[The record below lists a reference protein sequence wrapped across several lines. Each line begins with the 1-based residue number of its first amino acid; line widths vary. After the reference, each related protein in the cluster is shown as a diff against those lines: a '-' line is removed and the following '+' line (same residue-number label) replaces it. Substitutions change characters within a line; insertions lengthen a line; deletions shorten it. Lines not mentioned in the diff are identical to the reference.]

1 MADTAKV
8 STSFMGKQNEN
19 ILSVVDIGTAKTV
32 ALVAEITDAGLR
44 YRGHGIAASR
54 GSRKGIIVDLD
65 KATASVQ
72 KAMDEAELTAEVPL
86 ERAVVGVAGPH
97 IRAANSQGGIVLGV
111 QAREVTREDIRQAV
125 DKARSIPLPE
135 DRQIVHLLPQDFILD
150 QQEGLRDPAGML
162 GRQLEVRVHM
172 ISAATSAV
180 QNIITVMNRAGIHV
194 DDTVYEVLACSDAVL
209 RTDERELG
217 ICICDIG
224 AGSSDVI
231 VFHEGVVVH
240 TAVIPIGGDHFT
252 NDVAVGLRT
261 PLADAEKIKRQFGC
275 AIVTSIPE
283 STEIEVPSVGD
294 RPSRLVPQ
302 RFLGEVLEPRAREL
316 VYMLRDNLCQA
327 GVIEMLGSGVVLTGG
342 GARLPGLIETAEDIL
357 RCPARIGLPIPMA
370 KLPALL
376 GEPEFA
382 TVIGMVFYSH
392 RTQVL
397 KVREE
402 QGLGRRLRSLFA
414 RANFGF

>member
-1 MADTAKV
+1 MA
-8 STSFMGKQNEN
+8 KQNEN
-19 ILSVVDIGTAKTV
+19 ILCVVDIGTAKTV
-32 ALVAEITDAGLR
+32 ALVAEITDSGLR
-44 YRGHGIAASR
+44 YRGHGIAISR

-65 KATASVQ
+65 KATTGVK

-86 ERAVVGVAGPH
+86 DRAVVGVAGPH
-97 IRAANSQGGIVLGV
+97 IRAANSQGGIVLGAR
-111 QAREVTREDIRQAV
+111 AREVSREDIRQAV
-125 DKARSIPLPE
+125 DKARSIPLPD
-135 DRQIVHLLPQDFILD
+135 DREIMHLLPQDFILD
-150 QQEGLRDPAGML
+150 QQEGLRDPAGMT
-162 GRQLEVRVHM
+162 GRQLEVRVHV
-172 ISAATSAV
+172 ITAAASAF
-180 QNIITVMNRAGIHV
+180 QNIVTVTNRAGINV
-194 DDTVYEVLACSDAVL
+194 DSTVYEALACSDAVL

-217 ICICDIG
+217 VCVCDIG

-231 VFHEGVVVH
+231 VFHGGVVVH
-240 TAVIPIGGDHFT
+240 TAVVPIGGDHFT

-316 VYMLRDNLCQA
+316 VYMLRDNLRQA
-327 GVIEMLGSGVVLTGG
+327 GVIEMMGSGLVLTGG
-342 GARLPGLIETAEDIL
+342 GARLTGLVETVEDIL
-357 RCPARIGLPIPMA
+357 RCPARVGLPIPMA

-382 TVIGMVFYSH
+382 TVIGMVFYAH
-392 RTQVL
+392 RARVL

-402 QGLGRRLRSLFA
+402 QGIGRRLRSLLA